1 MGYKKIGSILLEK
14 GLIDE
19 EMLKRALDD
28 QATSNERLGTT
39 LVKLGYLT
47 KENKLVVLSDQ
58 LDVPTIGADEYPKIP
73 PAIERMPTKKFLNQY
88 KMVPIEEVN
97 GTLRVAVSDTFDIFP
112 LEVIKKLTALNI
124 EPVLGDEGDIAATI
138 EAYYEKGPATM
149 ENILKEIE
157 LVEVGD
163 DSFNVDD
170 IENLK
175 DKAQEA
181 PIVNLVNLI
190 ISKSIE
196 RKASDIHIEPFED
209 SLHIRYRIDGIM
221 HHSES
226 LPRRL
231 QPAITSRIKIMA
243 KLNIAERRLP
253 QDGRIKLR
261 LFGKDVDIR
270 ISTVPTLFGESVV
283 MRVLDTSG
291 IISVKSIGF
300 ALTNREIFEGLIKQP
315 NGIVLVTG
323 PTGSGKTTT
332 LYAALSMMDTV
343 SKKVI
348 TIEDPVEY
356 NLEGVN
362 QMQVKPKIGLTFAN
376 GLRSIVRQ
384 DPDVIMVGEI
394 RDAETAEIAIHSA
407 LTGHLVLSTLH
418 TNDAPGA
425 VTRLI
430 DMGIEGYLISSSL
443 MAVVA
448 QRLVRVICADCKVE
462 SLSEAKVFQAA
473 EEECKQGD
481 LEVHGAVSL
490 TGDYQQRDDTP
501 LYRGGGCEKCGHT
514 GYRGRVGIFEI
525 MLIDDA
531 MRNLIVEKRGADVLR
546 QQAIKQGMIPLRDDG
561 LDKVRNGI
569 TTLEEVVRV
578 TREEN

>member
-28 QATSNERLGTT
+28 QATSNERLATT